1 MTPLFI
7 LPFDHRTSFARDVLG
22 APYPVTKAEKTT
34 LTAYKQVIFD
44 GFLAARATYQ
54 GDAALGIL
62 VDEEFGTPV
71 LTKAKKM
78 GIPFAVTTESSVH
91 EPFGFAQKNF
101 RTSLTKW
108 RPTWAKAL
116 AYYTVGNETVNTA
129 TRKKLKE
136 LSVFCKNE
144 GLEFMLEVLVKGDG
158 IPRALMERMID
169 EMHEADVM
177 PTLWKIEGLDH
188 ASDWDL
194 VAKHAGAPIIVL
206 GRGESSAQVD
216 AWLTTAAASGK
227 AIGFA
232 VGRTI
237 FLEPITQLH
246 NGEISREKAV
256 ALIAKNYL
264 HCIATWEKA
273 AH

>member
-22 APYPVTKAEKTT
+22 AAYPVSKSEKAQLVT
-34 LTAYKQVIFD
+34 YKQVVFD
-44 GFLAARATYQ
+44 GFLAARAEYK
-54 GDAALGIL
+54 GNAALGVL

-91 EPFGFAQKNF
+91 APFGFVHKNF

-116 AYYTVGNETVNTA
+116 AYYTVGNEETNA
-129 TRKKLKE
+129 DTRKKLKE
-136 LSVFCKNE
+136 LSDFCSDE
-144 GLEFMLEVLVKGDG
+144 GIDFMLEVLVKGDG
-158 IPRALMERMID
+158 LQRALEERMID
-169 EMHEADVM
+169 EMQEDGVR

-188 ASDWDL
+188 VSDWTSL
-194 VAKHAGAPIIVL
+194 AGHTNVPIIVL
-206 GRGESSAQVD
+206 GRGESQKQVD
-216 AWLTTAAASGK
+216 SWLSTAAESGK
-227 AIGFA
+227 TIGFA

-237 FLEPITQLH
+237 FLQPIQNLH
-246 NGEISREKAV
+246 NGTFTRDQAV
-256 ALIAKNYL
+256 AQIAKNYL
-264 HCIATWEKA
+264 HCIKVWEKNVR
-273 AH
+273 